1 MAHGHDLVEP
11 TGLAAGDAAVS
22 GRPDAVVLRND
33 RRRAERLDMGEIT
46 SDSGELDFDKLYQL
60 AREKSRVGRS
70 ALAATLGDLF
80 LGGEKILSERER
92 ALMSEILRQLIRD
105 VEMKVRRELS
115 EGFASRNDAPHDL
128 IVALANDEYEVAHPV
143 LLNSEVLQDMELV
156 EIVRHRT
163 QQHQLAIA
171 MRKSLSEAVTDA
183 LVEAG
188 DEDVVRTLLENSN
201 AQISQTTMEYLVE
214 QSERLDSYQNPL
226 LGRSDLPPDLAKR
239 MYWWVSAA
247 LREHIVTHF
256 AIDATELDEHL
267 ERTADELLHHDEPVS
282 DKSIKLARQLNQ
294 RGEIDAQI
302 LLKTLR
308 QGEISLFE
316 AMLSEV
322 TKVRVNLIRR
332 VIYEPGGEALAICAR
347 ALDVDKPTFASIFLL
362 SRQGRTGDRVVD
374 PKELSRVL
382 GLFDR
387 ITPENG
393 RKMLRNWQRDPGYLD
408 AVRRV
413 QQRQADRKAG

>member
-1 MAHGHDLVEP
+1 
-11 TGLAAGDAAVS
+11 
-22 GRPDAVVLRND
+22 
-33 RRRAERLDMGEIT
+33 MGEIT